1 MKMKTLIMGS
11 ILAVGLLSSCDSD
24 DDNNNESSDAPLSIA
39 AIVESNNDFSTLNAA
54 LEAAELDAVLDA
66 EGSYTVFAP
75 TNAAFDALP
84 EGTVEALLENVPK
97 LTKILQQHVIAREL
111 SSTEVLAESKLTSLF
126 GQDLAIDAEG
136 VTIGGVKI
144 SSTDISASNG
154 VVHVIDAVL
163 IPRNIVEEAEYRG
176 FTTLKAAIDNAG
188 ADVVDALTGD
198 DIYTVFAPTNDAFAD
213 IQSDVDSL
221 LANTDKTDLTAV
233 LQNHLVSGESL
244 AADVVALDSVE
255 NANGDDMS
263 VSVSGDEVSVNG
275 DSKITATDIKALNGV
290 IHVIDKVITTIN

>member
-1 MKMKTLIMGS
+1 M
-11 ILAVGLLSSCDSD
+11 
-24 DDNNNESSDAPLSIA
+24 
-39 AIVESNNDFSTLNAA
+39 
-54 LEAAELDAVLDA
+54 
-66 EGSYTVFAP
+66 
-75 TNAAFDALP
+75 
-84 EGTVEALLENVPK
+84 
-97 LTKILQQHVIAREL
+97 AREL

-221 LANTDKTDLTAV
+221 LASTDKTDLIAV
-233 LQNHLVSGESL
+233 LRNHL
-244 AADVVALDSVE
+244 
-255 NANGDDMS
+255 
-263 VSVSGDEVSVNG
+263 
-275 DSKITATDIKALNGV
+275 
-290 IHVIDKVITTIN
+290 

>member
-84 EGTVEALLENVPK
+84 EGTVEALLDNVPK
-97 LTKILQQHVIAREL
+97 LTKILQQHVIAGEL

-176 FTTLKAAIDNAG
+176 FTTLKAAIENAG

-221 LANTDKTDLTAV
+221 LANTDKTGLIAV